1 MVRVF
6 WKASKGSNADG
17 LPPALLV
24 PLKQSALPPQTGGG
38 QLAPINETL
47 RNLNMNFAQIIYK
60 N

>member
-24 PLKQSALPPQTGGG
+24 PLKQSALPPQTEGK
-38 QLAPINETL
+38 LAPIGEML
-47 RNLNMNFAQIIYK
+47 RNLNLNFAQIMLKK